1 MMTSTN
7 SQRFY
12 WCVGEV
18 TGRITAANEDKWPCG
33 DLLCTP
39 ASAFCASLT
48 SSPGVKQTSAHSI
61 HQGVVHNLAALIM
74 CKYFDTVYL
83 IAASLYSFFFGG
95 ITCMDAYITQSTA
108 LAEPPHVAAS
118 NRPCYWTIRQIHP
131 YLQTHIMTIHS
142 RLEVLCWQF
151 PCRSFDRALSF
162 SPCCGC
168 QIYSV
173 WVLLPNYFYFVP
185 YTIHFFFMELSQSAT
200 KRIFSEGAAEAH
212 IIGFIPNSN

>member
-1 MMTSTN
+1 MAVWWFT
-7 SQRFY
+7 
-12 WCVGEV
+12 VH
-18 TGRITAANEDKWPCG
+18 TGICFLRITHFQSRSKTNVSSFDPSRCCPQSCCIDNVQILWHGVFNCS
-33 DLLCTP
+33 LLL
-39 ASAFCASLT
+39 FL
-48 SSPGVKQTSAHSI
+48 
-61 HQGVVHNLAALIM
+61 
-74 CKYFDTVYL
+74 
-83 IAASLYSFFFGG
+83 FFGG
-95 ITCMDAYITQSTA
+95 ITCMDAYITQSTV

-151 PCRSFDRALSF
+151 PCRSFDRAPSF

-185 YTIHFFFMELSQSAT
+185 YTIHFFLMELSQSAT